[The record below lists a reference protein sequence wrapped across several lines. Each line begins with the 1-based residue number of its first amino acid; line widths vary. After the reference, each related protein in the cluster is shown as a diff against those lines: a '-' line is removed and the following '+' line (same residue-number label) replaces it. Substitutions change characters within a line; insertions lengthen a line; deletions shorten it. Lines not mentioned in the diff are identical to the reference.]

1 MPACQ
6 VRAQAHCHM
15 RALDRLLELAAMPT
29 DSRRRQRL
37 LRMSGLIERLR
48 HSLAMGATTTSQ
60 GGRTQSRA
68 TRLAALSI
76 VVLGARMD
84 A

>member
-1 MPACQ
+1 MLACQ
-6 VRAQAHCHM
+6 VREQAHYHM
-15 RALDRLLELAAMPT
+15 RALDRLLELAATPT

-37 LRMSGLIERLR
+37 LRMSGLIERLLR
-48 HSLAMGATTTSQ
+48 RLATGATTTSQ

-76 VVLGARMD
+76 VVLRARMD